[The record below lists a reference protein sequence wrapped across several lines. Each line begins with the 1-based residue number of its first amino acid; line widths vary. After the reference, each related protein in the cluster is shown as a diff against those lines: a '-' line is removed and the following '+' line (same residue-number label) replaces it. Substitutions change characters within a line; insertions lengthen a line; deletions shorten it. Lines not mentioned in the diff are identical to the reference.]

1 MEIIYINIVVS
12 VIIYLS
18 IAFVLVI
25 VNGKKKN
32 LDSMVSDLKFDELSI
47 DYSDL
52 SDLERYECRDGEMLE
67 YRDYSSKAEDILI
80 LIHGSGWH
88 SQYFYGISNY
98 LSENNI
104 AKVFTPNL
112 RGHGVNPVNRG
123 DIRYINQLEDD
134 LADFI
139 EFIKKENP
147 ESRIILGGHSSGGG
161 MVIRFGGSKYS
172 DFVDA
177 YILLSPFLKYNA
189 PTMKS
194 ESGGWAYARMPR
206 IIGLSM
212 LNNVYVNVLN
222 HLPVIDFNMPKDYRD
237 GSETLSYSYR
247 LNTGYAPRN
256 YKKDLVK
263 ITKKMLVVAGTLDES
278 FEATKFSKVMS
289 EFNNDI
295 EFEILPGV
303 SHMGVVVGEEIKTVL
318 SDWIKRKV

>member
-1 MEIIYINIVVS
+1 MEIIYINIVIS

-32 LDSMVSDLKFDELSI
+32 LDSMESDLKFDELNI
-47 DYSDL
+47 DYSNLNDL
-52 SDLERYECRDGEMLE
+52 VKYSCRDGEMLE
-67 YRDYSSKAEDILI
+67 YREYKSQAQDILI

-88 SQYFYGISNY
+88 SQYFFGISNY
-98 LSENNI
+98 LSENKV

-112 RGHGVNPVNRG
+112 RGHGINPILRG
-123 DIRYINQLEDD
+123 DVRYINQLEDD
-134 LADFI
+134 IADFI
-139 EFIKKENP
+139 EFVKKENP
-147 ESRIILGGHSSGGG
+147 EYKIILGGHSSGGG

-172 DFVDA
+172 EMVDA

-212 LNNVYVNVLN
+212 LNNVYINALN

-237 GSETLSYSYR
+237 GTETLSYSYR

-256 YKKDLVK
+256 YKKDLAK
-263 ITKKMLVVAGTLDES
+263 MKQKMLVVAGTLDES
-278 FEATKFSKVMS
+278 FEATKFQEVMS
-289 EFNNDI
+289 DFKSDI
-295 EFEILPGV
+295 DFEILPGV

-318 SDWIKRKV
+318 SDWLKS